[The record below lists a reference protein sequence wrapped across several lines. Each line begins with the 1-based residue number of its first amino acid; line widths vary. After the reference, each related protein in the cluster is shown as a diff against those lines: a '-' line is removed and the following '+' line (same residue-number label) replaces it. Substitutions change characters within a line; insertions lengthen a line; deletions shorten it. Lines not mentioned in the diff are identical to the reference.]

1 MKLDGLRVL
10 DLSMF
15 LPGPHL
21 TMMMADHGAD
31 VIKVEPP
38 AGEPVR
44 SVGYKTDDGVS
55 VWFRNTHRGKRSVV
69 LDLKSDAGRRA
80 FLKLAE
86 TTDVFVEAFRPG
98 VMDRLGIGYD
108 ALSARNP
115 GLVYVSISAFGQTG
129 PEAQRPAH
137 DLAIQALAGTA
148 SLNLGADGQP
158 TNPNMPVADMAASLM
173 ALSAILMALL
183 RREKT
188 GKGDYIDMSM
198 QDALMAWLPNVT
210 GPVFAEDRAPDVQ
223 NERSFGG
230 YAFFRPYQTSD
241 GRHIA
246 LGGVEHK
253 FVETLLTALNRPD
266 LIPAAK
272 GPPGPGQQPVKDF
285 LAKTFRQQSRDEW
298 EAWFQGRD
306 VCFAPVLNLHE
317 AFHRPHIAA
326 REMLMRDEDG
336 NLHIGLP
343 IKFRN
348 EPGKADFH
356 PPELGEHTR
365 DVLRESGV
373 ADEDIEAV
381 LKGAK

>member
-31 VIKVEPP
+31 VIKIEPP
-38 AGEPVR
+38 TGEPVR
-44 SVGYKTDDGVS
+44 NVGYKTDDGVS

-69 LDLKSDAGRRA
+69 LDLKSDAGRSA

-86 TTDVFVEAFRPG
+86 TADVFVEAFRPG

-108 ALSARNP
+108 ELSSRNP
-115 GLVYVSISAFGQTG
+115 GIVYVSISAFGQTG

-148 SLNLGADGQP
+148 SLNLGSDGAP

-183 RREKT
+183 KREKT
-188 GKGDYIDMSM
+188 GQGDFIDMSM

-210 GPVFAEDRAPDVQ
+210 GPVFAEGRAPDVQ

-230 YAFFRPYQTSD
+230 YAFFRPYETAD
-241 GRHIA
+241 GKHIA

-253 FVETLLTALNRPD
+253 FVETLLTALDRPD
-266 LIPAAK
+266 LISAAK
-272 GPPGPGQQPVKDF
+272 GPPGPGQLPVKAF
-285 LAKTFRQQSRDEW
+285 LAETFGQRTRDEW
-298 EAWFQGRD
+298 ETWFEGRD
-306 VCFAPVLNLHE
+306 VCFAPILDLHE
-317 AFHRPHIAA
+317 AFHRPHVAA
-326 REMLMRDEDG
+326 REMLTRDPDG

-343 IKFRN
+343 IKFQN
-348 EPGKADFH
+348 EPGGLDFK
-356 PPELGEHTR
+356 PPGLGEHTKE
-365 DVLRESGV
+365 VLRESGV
-373 ADEDIEAV
+373 PEADIDALIGGV
-381 LKGAK
+381 K

>member
-44 SVGYKTDDGVS
+44 NVGYKTDDGVS
-55 VWFRNTHRGKRSVV
+55 VWFRNTHRGKRSIV
-69 LDLKSDAGRRA
+69 LDLKSDTGRSA

-86 TTDVFVEAFRPG
+86 TADVFVEAFRPG
-98 VMDRLGIGYD
+98 VMDRLGIGYEE
-108 ALSARNP
+108 LSARNP
-115 GLVYVSISAFGQTG
+115 GIVYVSISAFGQTG
-129 PEAQRPAH
+129 PEAMRPAH

-158 TNPNMPVADMAASLM
+158 TNPNMPVADIAASLM
-173 ALSAILMALL
+173 ALSATLMALL
-183 RREKT
+183 KREKT
-188 GKGDYIDMSM
+188 GQGDYIDMSM

-210 GPVFAEDRAPDVQ
+210 GPVFAENRAPDVQ

-230 YAFFRPYQTSD
+230 YAFFRPYRTFD
-241 GRHIA
+241 GKYIA

-253 FVETLLTALNRPD
+253 FVETLLTALERPD

-272 GPPGPGQQPVKDF
+272 GPPGPGQQPVKEF
-285 LAKTFRQQSRDEW
+285 LTETFLQRTRDEW
-298 EAWFQGRD
+298 EAWFNGRD
-306 VCFAPVLNLHE
+306 VCFAPVLDLHE
-317 AFHRPHIAA
+317 AFHRPHVAA
-326 REMLMRDEDG
+326 REMLTRDEEG

-348 EPGKADFH
+348 EPGKLDFK

-373 ADEDIEAV
+373 PEADIETV
-381 LKGAK
+381 VRGRK